1 MNHAQSSCF
10 RNKTSSQN
18 QFQTIHDKSMKA
30 KNLFKRL
37 ALLSAG
43 LSVLLAV
50 STSAQKVVRPRG
62 GPAGSWRVIGTVQA
76 DFKGDHD
83 TIIVAGP
90 NDDFRKLKF
99 KVTDAPL
106 KLRRVVA
113 IYDNGQPDKLEVRQD
128 IKKGGESRAIDL
140 KGPGKRSLRRIDFWY
155 ETKGVLQ
162 GKADVTVF
170 GMK

>member
-1 MNHAQSSCF
+1 
-10 RNKTSSQN
+10 
-18 QFQTIHDKSMKA
+18 MKPT
-30 KNLFKRL
+30 NLFQRVVV
-37 ALLSAG
+37 LSAV
-43 LSVLLAV
+43 LSVLLAA
-50 STSAQKVVRPRG
+50 SANAQKVVKPKP

-76 DFKGDHD
+76 NFRGDHD

-106 KLRRVVA
+106 NLRRVVV

-128 IKKGGESRAIDL
+128 IRKGGESRAIDL
-140 KGPGKRSLRRIDFWY
+140 KGAGKRSLRKIEFWY
-155 ETKGVLQ
+155 ETKGILQ

>member
-1 MNHAQSSCF
+1 
-10 RNKTSSQN
+10 
-18 QFQTIHDKSMKA
+18 MKPT
-30 KNLFKRL
+30 NLFQRVVV
-37 ALLSAG
+37 LSAV
-43 LSVLLAV
+43 LSVLLAA
-50 STSAQKVVRPRG
+50 SANAQKVVKPKP

-76 DFKGDHD
+76 NFRGDHD

-106 KLRRVVA
+106 KLRRVVV

-128 IKKGGESRAIDL
+128 IRKGGESRAIDL
-140 KGPGKRSLRRIDFWY
+140 KGAGKRSLRKIEFWY
-155 ETKGVLQ
+155 ETKGILQ
-162 GKADVTVF
+162 GKADVTVL

>member
-1 MNHAQSSCF
+1 
-10 RNKTSSQN
+10 
-18 QFQTIHDKSMKA
+18 MKPN
-30 KNLFKRL
+30 NLFKLRGL
-37 ALLSAG
+37 IIAG
-43 LSVLLAV
+43 LCVLLAV
-50 STSAQKVVRPRG
+50 SASAQKVVRGKP

-83 TIIVAGP
+83 TIIVRGP
-90 NDDFRKLKF
+90 DDDFRKLKF

-106 KLRRVVA
+106 KLRRVVVT
-113 IYDNGQPDKLEVRQD
+113 YDNGEPDKLEVRED

-140 KGPGKRSLRRIDFWY
+140 KGAGKRSLRKIEFWY
-155 ETKGVLQ
+155 ETIGILQ

>member
-1 MNHAQSSCF
+1 MSNFASKYEPQYMPIKTKSLFRPLAILIAALAILPAVSAHAQ
-10 RNKTSSQN
+10 R
-18 QFQTIHDKSMKA
+18 
-30 KNLFKRL
+30 
-37 ALLSAG
+37 
-43 LSVLLAV
+43 
-50 STSAQKVVRPRG
+50 VVRPKA
-62 GPAGSWRVIGTVQA
+62 GPAGSWRVVGTVQA
-76 DFKGDHD
+76 NFKADHD

-106 KLRRVVA
+106 KLRRVVV
-113 IYDNGQPDKLEVRQD
+113 IYDNGEPDKLEVRQD

-140 KGPGKRSLRRIDFWY
+140 KGAGKRSLRKIEFWY
-155 ETKGVLQ
+155 ETKGIVQ

>member
-1 MNHAQSSCF
+1 
-10 RNKTSSQN
+10 
-18 QFQTIHDKSMKA
+18 MKP

-37 ALLSAG
+37 AVLSAA
-43 LSVLLAV
+43 LSLLLAV
-50 STSAQKVVRPRG
+50 SASAQKVARPKP

-76 DFKGDHD
+76 NFRADHD

-106 KLRRVVA
+106 KLRRVVV
-113 IYDNGQPDKLEVRQD
+113 IYDNGQPDKLEVRRD
-128 IKKGGESRAIDL
+128 IRKGGESRAIDL
-140 KGPGKRSLRRIDFWY
+140 KGAGKRSLRKIEFWY
-155 ETKGVLQ
+155 ETKGILQ

>member
-1 MNHAQSSCF
+1 
-10 RNKTSSQN
+10 
-18 QFQTIHDKSMKA
+18 MKPTP
-30 KNLFKRL
+30 LFKRL
-37 ALLSAG
+37 AGLSAA

-50 STSAQKVVRPRG
+50 SANAQKIARPKP
-62 GPAGSWRVIGTVQA
+62 GPAGSWRLIGTVQA
-76 DFKGDHD
+76 NFKADHD
-83 TIIVAGP
+83 TIVVRGP

-106 KLRRVVA
+106 KLRRVVVT
-113 IYDNGQPDKLEVRQD
+113 YDNGEPDKLEVREN

-140 KGPGKRSLRRIDFWY
+140 KGAGKRSLRRIDFWF
-155 ETKGVLQ
+155 ETKGILQ

>member
-1 MNHAQSSCF
+1 MKP
-10 RNKTSSQN
+10 RNLLK
-18 QFQTIHDKSMKA
+18 HMA
-30 KNLFKRL
+30 V
-37 ALLSAG
+37 LSAA
-43 LSVLLAV
+43 LFVLLPLSA
-50 STSAQKVVRPRG
+50 SAQKVARPKP

-76 DFKGDHD
+76 NFKADHD
-83 TIIVAGP
+83 TIVVRGQ

-106 KLRRVVA
+106 KLRRVVV

-140 KGPGKRSLRRIDFWY
+140 KGAGKRSLRKIEFWY

-162 GKADVTVF
+162 GKADVTVL

>member
-1 MNHAQSSCF
+1 MNPRYLLKH
-10 RNKTSSQN
+10 
-18 QFQTIHDKSMKA
+18 
-30 KNLFKRL
+30 L
-37 ALLSAG
+37 AVFSAA
-43 LSVLLAV
+43 LSVLLPL
-50 STSAQKVVRPRG
+50 STSAQKVARTKP

-76 DFKGDHD
+76 NFKADHD
-83 TIIVAGP
+83 TIVVRGP

-140 KGPGKRSLRRIDFWY
+140 KGPGKRSLRKIDFWY

>member
-1 MNHAQSSCF
+1 
-10 RNKTSSQN
+10 
-18 QFQTIHDKSMKA
+18 MKPT
-30 KNLFKRL
+30 NLFQRVVV
-37 ALLSAG
+37 LSAV
-43 LSVLLAV
+43 LSVLLAA
-50 STSAQKVVRPRG
+50 SANAQKVVKPKP

-76 DFKGDHD
+76 NFRGDHD

-106 KLRRVVA
+106 NLRRVVV

-128 IKKGGESRAIDL
+128 IRKGGESRAIDL
-140 KGPGKRSLRRIDFWY
+140 KGAGKRSLRKIEFWY
-155 ETKGVLQ
+155 DTKGILQ
-162 GKADVTVF
+162 GKADVTVL